1 MSIRDHIGHI
11 AKIKDY
17 FLLYHFNQIKT
28 PNESEQGQKHNKNC
42 KEGKKLKVIVT
53 KRKFT
58 LLNMETDRKIVV
70 KWADAMLNTKDHK
83 NYKK

>member
-1 MSIRDHIGHI
+1 MSTRDYMGHI

-28 PNESEQGQKHNKNC
+28 PNESQEGQEHNKNC
-42 KEGKKLKVIVT
+42 KEGKKLRVIVT

-58 LLNMETDRKIVV
+58 LVNMETDKKIVV
-70 KWADAMLNTKDHK
+70 KWADAMLDIKDNK